1 MTSQLF
7 AVLGIP
13 QFFTPN
19 GDGFNDF
26 WLIKGVDVIFNKESN
41 MYIFDRFGK
50 LVKEVST
57 RDTKGWDG
65 TMNGNPLPA
74 DDYWYVV
81 NLEDG
86 RVVKGHFAL
95 KR

>member
-1 MTSQLF
+1 VIGF
-7 AVLGIP
+7 PA
-13 QFFTPN
+13 FFTPN

-26 WLIKGVDVIFNKESN
+26 WKIEGVNKVFNTESKV
-41 MYIFDRFGK
+41 YIYDRFGK
-50 LVKEVST
+50 LVKEIEA
-57 RDTKGWDG
+57 RDSKGWDG
-65 TMNGNPLPA
+65 NYRGAPLMA

-86 RVVKGHFAL
+86 RIVKGHFAL